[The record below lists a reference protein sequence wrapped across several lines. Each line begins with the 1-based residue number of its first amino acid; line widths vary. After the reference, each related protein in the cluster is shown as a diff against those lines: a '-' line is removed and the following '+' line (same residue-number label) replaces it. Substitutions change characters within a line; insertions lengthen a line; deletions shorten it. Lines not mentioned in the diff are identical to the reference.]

1 MSVYLHSEDYPVL
14 HYTVLQIIHLVCK
27 MTKCIILQLN
37 RLQNLCYWLSLI
49 CFNCHILLIS
59 IYLSFLFIINL
70 ILSARDSWV
79 GRGRGLWEIIK
90 RKYPRGNTVVSYKY
104 VFVCIK
110 QIVSVSF
117 SKISFL
123 KIFFTIK
130 TDSIAPLK
138 QIPHVFAHT
147 WRIKL
152 ILI

>member
-1 MSVYLHSEDYPVL
+1 MHV
-14 HYTVLQIIHLVCK
+14 
-27 MTKCIILQLN
+27 ILGWGGGVA
-37 RLQNLCYWLSLI
+37 YGK
-49 CFNCHILLIS
+49 
-59 IYLSFLFIINL
+59 
-70 ILSARDSWV
+70 WV
-79 GRGRGLWEIIK
+79 K
-90 RKYPRGNTVVSYKY
+90 RKYPRGNTAVSYKN

-138 QIPHVFAHT
+138 QIPHVYAHT